1 MQTGKIIE
9 DINTLEDARKFESL
23 MRWLGTRT
31 REELRLILGLKK
43 KAFGFLVERTG
54 ADRKDV
60 QTEVNA
66 FLAACASIRKHRPHN
81 ARTLEKI
88 AQERGE
94 RKAFHPVGG
103 PRTMRGKLEQDFET
117 ITALKNQGLTWNEIA
132 DYLRK
137 SSTRYRGFS
146 LKGESL
152 RKTWARIVADETA
165 PPTIP
170 KPNPLASDS
179 DSDENSLASEPV
191 SDEKPELLPAV
202 LVEDFQEPLFPER
215 VQPPEPCGPIE
226 PPFLSSP
233 LG

>member
-9 DINTLEDARKFESL
+9 DINTLEDARKFESM

-54 ADRKDV
+54 ADKKDI

-165 PPTIP
+165 PPIP
-170 KPNPLASDS
+170 KPDPQ
-179 DSDENSLASEPV
+179 PV
-191 SDEKPELLPAV
+191 SDEKPELLPV
-202 LVEDFQEPLFPER
+202 LVVEDIQEPLFPETPL
-215 VQPPEPCGPIE
+215 QPPEPCGPIE

>member
-165 PPTIP
+165 PPIP
-170 KPNPLASDS
+170 KPDPLASDS
-179 DSDENSLASEPV
+179 N
-191 SDEKPELLPAV
+191 EKPELLPV
-202 LVEDFQEPLFPER
+202 LVEDFQEPLFPETL
-215 VQPPEPCGPIE
+215 QPPEPCGPIE